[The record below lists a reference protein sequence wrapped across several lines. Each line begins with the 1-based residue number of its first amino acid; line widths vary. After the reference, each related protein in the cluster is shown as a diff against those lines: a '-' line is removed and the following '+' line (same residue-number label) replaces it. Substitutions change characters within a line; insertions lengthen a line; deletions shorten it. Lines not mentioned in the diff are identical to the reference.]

1 MSRAKTEEEIKEEF
15 LTEVENISHYWTS
28 LPNKTNKERCEGV
41 AFSIMVLLD
50 GCSAFPA
57 ISMHIAPHEDDKQYC
72 IESNEDYYKDNMM
85 FNNSMLHEQIFK
97 NQRKKK

>member
-50 GCSAFPA
+50 GCSALPA
-57 ISMHIAPHEDDKQYC
+57 INMHIAPHEDDKQYY

-97 NQRKKK
+97 NQRKKI